1 MLRGCIPHPDNVMGV
16 EKGTRP
22 GTTDL
27 GSNLNS
33 ISHQLC
39 DLKHFSEIAQI
50 LRQYLLPAILIC
62 CKDQIRQAKV
72 I

>member
-1 MLRGCIPHPDNVMGV
+1 MLRDHIPNPDKVKGV

-33 ISHQLC
+33 ISHQPC

-50 LRQYLLPAILIC
+50 LRQYFFVFCLQC
-62 CKDQIRQAKV
+62 
-72 I
+72 